1 MTSDVSSLSPDK
13 WSLERQCD
21 FISRLYWLW
30 VGGMTVVTL
39 FKHGEETVVQWR
51 FTMLNTH
58 QSGHFIDGLK
68 KLGIDPDKEPAAV
81 VAAKYHYFSNG
92 LGGIDLEMVVESPK
106 KAWIRYNGPYVP
118 DGTGWLA
125 NPPSVGRAPFEGW
138 HPYNGVRLNKPRLG
152 FVLCRGFSD
161 GEPYAEGY
169 FLEYD
174 HDLTKEERFRFDP
187 SETMPPFD
195 LETAPKLDPEVWPP
209 DRIAKSKRNFGRGYV
224 EVSILSLVQ
233 VLDAPTVVG
242 IVEKS
247 YRGIAIQYGRQLL
260 EELGIKGSDAGALAT
275 FMKHLTDMAGDEAE
289 LTSPSPGKHI
299 LRTTRRRLFEVD
311 KASAEIH
318 RAMFGFVE
326 MMAKIVGRGIRVSL
340 TALKEEGSPYDEM
353 VFEDVGG

>member
-1 MTSDVSSLSPDK
+1 MAADTTMSPDK
-13 WSLERQCD
+13 WSLERQSD

-39 FKHGEETVVQWR
+39 FKHGEETVVKWR

-174 HDLTKEERFRFDP
+174 HDLTKEERFRLDP

-224 EVSILSLVQ
+224 EVSILSLVE
-233 VLDAPTVVG
+233 VLDAPTVVE

-247 YRGIAIQYGRQLL
+247 YRGIAIQYGRQLARR
-260 EELGIKGSDAGALAT
+260 AG
-275 FMKHLTDMAGDEAE
+275 
-289 LTSPSPGKHI
+289 
-299 LRTTRRRLFEVD
+299 
-311 KASAEIH
+311 
-318 RAMFGFVE
+318 
-326 MMAKIVGRGIRVSL
+326 
-340 TALKEEGSPYDEM
+340 Y
-353 VFEDVGG
+353 